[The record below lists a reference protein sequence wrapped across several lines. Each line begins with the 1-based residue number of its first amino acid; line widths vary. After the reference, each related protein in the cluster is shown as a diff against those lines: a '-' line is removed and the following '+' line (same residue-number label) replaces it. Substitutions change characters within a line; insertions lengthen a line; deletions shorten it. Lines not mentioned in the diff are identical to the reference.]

1 MKKKTKRAKA
11 DNEMSF
17 LEHLEEL
24 RWHIVRSVLSIF
36 IVAIIAFIY
45 RDIIFDTIILAPKN
59 PDFLTNRLLC
69 KLGQLVNV
77 NALCI
82 NTHPFEIINI
92 RMAGQFTIHI
102 AVSLIAGIILAF
114 PYIFWEF
121 WKFFRPAL
129 YSSEKKHTRGAV
141 FFSSLLFI
149 SGVLFGYYIIV
160 PLSVNFLGSYNVSA
174 EVTNQINLRSYIGTV
189 ASITLA
195 SGIIFQLPILSYF
208 LTKIGL
214 VDPHF
219 LKKYRKHSI
228 IVILALAAIIT
239 PPDIFSQV
247 LVCIPLL
254 FLYEIGIL
262 ISRRVIEKDRERLEA
277 DWAED
282 EKNPESKP

>member
-160 PLSVNFLGSYNVSA
+160 PLSVNFLCSYNVSA
-174 EVTNQINLRSYIGTV
+174 KVTNQINLRSYIGTV